1 MQMRVLKT
9 SIDKVD
15 SAIVNEAIEVLADG
29 GVVLYPTDTVYGLAA
44 NIFDNKAVRRVF
56 EIKKRS
62 YLKPLSI
69 LVSDLSAI
77 NLVAKISNSQREII
91 SNYLPGPYTFILN
104 KQKIVPRA
112 VTSGSE
118 YVGVRIP
125 DCRIACALAKIF
137 PITTTSANLSDRE
150 VLQTPSEILDQLN
163 QDVDLVIDAG
173 PIRSKRP
180 SVIVDLTSNN
190 PKIVRR

>member
-1 MQMRVLKT
+1 MRVLKT

-29 GVVLYPTDTVYGLAA
+29 GIVLYPTDTVYGLAA

-77 NLVAKISNSQREII
+77 NLVARISNSQREII
-91 SNYLPGPYTFILN
+91 SSYLPGPYTFILN

-125 DCRIACALAKIF
+125 NCRIACDMAKIF

-150 VLQTPSEILDQLN
+150 VLPTPSEILDQLN

-173 PIRSKRP
+173 PIKSKRP
-180 SVIVDLTSNN
+180 SVIVDLTGNN

>member
-1 MQMRVLKT
+1 MRVLKT

-77 NLVAKISNSQREII
+77 NLVARISNSQREII
-91 SNYLPGPYTFILN
+91 SSYLPGPYTFILN

-125 DCRIACALAKIF
+125 NCRIACDMAKIF

-150 VLQTPSEILDQLN
+150 VLPTPSEILDQLN

-173 PIRSKRP
+173 PIKSKRP
-180 SVIVDLTSNN
+180 SVIVDLTGND